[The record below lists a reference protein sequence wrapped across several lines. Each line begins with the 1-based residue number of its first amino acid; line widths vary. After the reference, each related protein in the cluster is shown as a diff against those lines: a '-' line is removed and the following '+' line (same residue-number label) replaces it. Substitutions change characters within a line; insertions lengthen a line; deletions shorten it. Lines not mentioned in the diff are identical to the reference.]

1 MMNKNTQKTD
11 TTPKKKRIL
20 PWLIPLIVGMIFLS
34 LVITLFSVSKVAKI
48 YHQVEKQELLTQ
60 EGYNKLEEEL
70 EYLKAVKRKEVAE
83 RLKVAISFGDLS
95 ENAEYDEAKNEQ
107 AKLEEQILKLDEKLR
122 KAVII
127 DESQIDLD
135 IVMVGSIVKLYDF
148 DFDEEIEYSIV
159 GSAEADPFE
168 GKISNE
174 SPVGKA
180 LLGARVGEVVE
191 VQVPDGANKFKVLD
205 IRR

>member
-1 MMNKNTQKTD
+1 M
-11 TTPKKKRIL
+11 
-20 PWLIPLIVGMIFLS
+20 
-34 LVITLFSVSKVAKI
+34 
-48 YHQVEKQELLTQ
+48 VEKQEILTQ
-60 EGYNKLEEEL
+60 EGYNKIEEEV
-70 EYLKAVKRKEVAE
+70 EYLKTVKRKEVAE
-83 RLKVAISFGDLS
+83 RIKVAISFGDLS

-191 VQVPDGANKFKVLD
+191 VQVPDGANKFKILD